1 MILGTVIE
9 LLNVYAYSVV
19 TAAVESKE
27 LKSVK
32 IINLF
37 YGRANILQRKEIH
50 QILIVFIKHWMPIK
64 QYL

>member
-37 YGRANILQRKEIH
+37 YDRANILQRKEIH
-50 QILIVFIKHWMPIK
+50 QILIVLLNIEC
-64 QYL
+64 L